1 MKHITK
7 SECPEGLAKYLAE
20 NPDATWE
27 DFKNED
33 QVSYKN
39 VCDIIKNDQSG
50 ICCYCEIDFEISDE
64 SPIKDFRVEHLY
76 PKSKTPIPITLENA
90 HLTWSNLLG
99 CCHGGSMNHIDDNR
113 YTAPHLHCD
122 AVKGENIWTEQ
133 ILNPLKIPQNEK
145 LFTFE
150 TNGKIIL
157 SDQCPEDLKE
167 IAQGS
172 IDKLNLNEKSYLLKA
187 RGKVRDT
194 LKAEFA
200 RKVREGGLSEQQALD
215 ELKTELALNT
225 YSGMKFY
232 TCKLDFV
239 SY

>member
-1 MKHITK
+1 MKHISK

-20 NPDATWE
+20 NPHATWE

-99 CCHGGSMNHIDDNR
+99 CCHGGSMKYIDDNR
-113 YTAPHLHCD
+113 YTAPYLHCD

-133 ILNPLKIPQNEK
+133 ILNPLEIPKIAKIFSFKTDGQIIVSDECPTGLKVRAQN
-145 LFTFE
+145 
-150 TNGKIIL
+150 
-157 SDQCPEDLKE
+157 
-167 IAQGS
+167 S
-172 IDKLNLNEKSYLLKA
+172 IDKLNLNEASYLRKA
-187 RGKVRDT
+187 REAVRNELGTYFNTLIKDGKT
-194 LKAEFA
+194 PE
-200 RKVREGGLSEQQALD
+200 EALD
-215 ELKTELALNT
+215 FLREVLFSDTVVNF
-225 YSGMKFY
+225 KFY
-232 TCKLDFV
+232 SCKLDYV